1 MMELP
6 LNAITELQ
14 AIYKAEFGVDL
25 TEDAAKAEARRLLLF
40 FYEFFLFQQQM
51 VIDSS
56 LSTASSSQRS

>member
-6 LNAITELQ
+6 HNAISELR

-40 FYEFFLFQQQM
+40 FYEFLLFKQEKA
-51 VIDSS
+51 IDSDF
-56 LSTASSSQRS
+56 STTPSSQG